1 MFLRLLLFAFYKTKL
16 VYFITYTEVRSD
28 AAKLFMW
35 CFVSRKVGISTFS
48 FRTILNVASDSK
60 LTTIAAD
67 FDNGRIGKL
76 STGSRVQS
84 FPRAFSFGVMF
95 TLVVFYINCLLSKG
109 TIVNVKLKT
118 IRPNKLDV
126 RKL

>member
-1 MFLRLLLFAFYKTKL
+1 
-16 VYFITYTEVRSD
+16 
-28 AAKLFMW
+28 MW
-35 CFVSRKVGISTFS
+35 RFVSRKAGIYSSS
-48 FRTILNVASDSK
+48 FRMILNVASVSK

-84 FPRAFSFGVMF
+84 FPRAFSFGVIF

-109 TIVNVKLKT
+109 TIINVKLKT
-118 IRPNKLDV
+118 IRSNKLDF